1 MLRLLALALMLA
13 NAGYLA
19 WSQGWVAGYGFGPAV
34 QEEPQRLA
42 QQLRPEAM
50 RLLTA
55 AEARQLEGNATT
67 ASTSTSTS
75 TATVA
80 PAAAECLQAGP
91 FTDEQAGPLR
101 SRLQASLPT
110 GSWSLEPNVQ
120 ASRWMVYMG
129 KYNNSDTMA
138 VKRSELR
145 RISVTFELLT
155 DPAFGP
161 GLSLG
166 RFDNQADAETEL
178 GNLSQRGV
186 RSARVVQERSE
197 VRGQLLTVPAADT
210 YLRSLLDGLK
220 PQLAGKAL
228 LACR

>member
-1 MLRLLALALMLA
+1 MLRLLALALVLA

-19 WSQGWVAGYGFGPAV
+19 WSQGWLADYGLAPAV
-34 QEEPQRLA
+34 QAEPQRMA

-50 RLLTA
+50 RLLSA
-55 AEARQLEGNATT
+55 DEARQLDGSAAT
-67 ASTSTSTS
+67 ASASTGVQ
-75 TATVA
+75 AA
-80 PAAAECLQAGP
+80 PECLQAGP

-101 SRLQASLPT
+101 ARLQASLPT
-110 GSWSLEPNVQ
+110 GSWTLEPKVE

-129 KYNNSDTMA
+129 KYDNNELLA
-138 VKRSELR
+138 IKRSELR
-145 RISVTFELLT
+145 RIGVSFELLAT
-155 DPAFGP
+155 PAFGP

-166 RFDNQADAETEL
+166 RFDTQAEAETGL
-178 GNLSQRGV
+178 GRLAERGV

-197 VRGQLLTVPAADT
+197 VRGQLLTVPAADA
-210 YLRSLLDGLK
+210 YLKSLIDGLK